1 MRFPAFLARIK
12 YRFDLG
18 QGFLAIV
25 NFAFVV
31 LAASDKISTLTHLPA
46 KVTVSILVPL
56 AVISVWLLGY
66 VLDKMQFS
74 QAYQEEQN
82 RRNEMLTAMHSSMN
96 KPGKAESQKG
106 EEPPTNVA

>member
-1 MRFPAFLARIK
+1 MRFPSFLARQK
-12 YRFDLG
+12 FRFDLG

-31 LAASDKISTLTHLPA
+31 LAASDKIATLTHLPA

-56 AVISVWLLGY
+56 ALIMVWLLGFI
-66 VLDKMQFS
+66 LDRMQFS

-82 RRNEMLTAMHSSMN
+82 LRNEMLSAVHFSISN
-96 KPGKAESQKG
+96 PVKAQKAHDDNLG
-106 EEPPTNVA
+106 